1 MLYLSAENKYYF
13 LIRKLIHPFY
23 KMSFQIPSSIIALLF
38 TVLIITPSDTADE
51 KRSSDHVLFYPAYG
65 YSSGDD
71 WVIPMRIYVYE
82 YRPGVQSLVRRMFTR
97 IRNLD
102 EDQQQIFDSRIR
114 DFVVDSESRETVLF
128 SFDDDPQQEVFGILD
143 DDGNYKRTGLNGF
156 VDGEVRISKERVR
169 EITAAQN
176 PADGWLTINAV
187 SDGHPGTG
195 RIKLI
200 EPEGLSV
207 ISDVDDTVKITELPA
222 GSEIVIRNTFYKEYA
237 AAPDMADFYQSL
249 GEETAFHYVSGSPWQ
264 LFRPLSQFLFGDEA
278 GFPEGTFHMKSVTK
292 NFLSLNT
299 WRDLRELVMNED
311 VTFDQ
316 KIAQISQIFEHFPQ
330 RDFILIGDS
339 GEADPEVFSTIR
351 EMFPDQVRD
360 VYIRDVVN
368 ARELAP
374 ERLEDM
380 HIIPAP
386 TIEFG
391 VSQFDE

>member
-1 MLYLSAENKYYF
+1 MTFHLTAAF
-13 LIRKLIHPFY
+13 
-23 KMSFQIPSSIIALLF
+23 SSILTVILLF
-38 TVLIITPSDTADE
+38 TFFGSTKE
-51 KRSSDHVLFYPAYG
+51 KRSNDNVLFYPAYG

-71 WVIPMRIYVYE
+71 WVIPIRVYVYE
-82 YRPGVQSLVRRMFTR
+82 YRPGTQSLVRRMFTR
-97 IRNLD
+97 IRGLN
-102 EDQQQIFDSRIR
+102 EEQAQIFNSRIR

-128 SFDDDPQQEVFGILD
+128 SFDDDPQEEVFGIP
-143 DDGNYKRTGLNGF
+143 DGEGSYRSTGLNGF
-156 VDGEVRISKERVR
+156 AEGELRISKERMK

-176 PADGWLTINAV
+176 PADGWLTIRAV
-187 SDGHPGTG
+187 SDGHPGEG

-200 EPEGLSV
+200 EPEGHSV

-222 GSEIVIRNTFYKEYA
+222 GSQIVIRNTFYKEYV
-237 AAPDMADFYQSL
+237 AAPDMAEFYHSF
-249 GEETAFHYVSGSPWQ
+249 GENTAFHYVSGSPWQ

-316 KIAQISQIFEHFPQ
+316 KITQISQILEHFPQ
-330 RDFILIGDS
+330 REFILIGDS

-351 EMFPDQVRD
+351 EMFPDQVREI
-360 VYIRDVVN
+360 YIRDVVN

-386 TIEFG
+386 TIVFG
-391 VSQFDE
+391 SSQFDELPEE